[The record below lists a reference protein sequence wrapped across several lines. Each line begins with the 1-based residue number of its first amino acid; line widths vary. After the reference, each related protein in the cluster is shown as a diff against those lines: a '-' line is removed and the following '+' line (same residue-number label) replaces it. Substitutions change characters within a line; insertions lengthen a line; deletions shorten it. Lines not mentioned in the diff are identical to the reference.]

1 VSSGP
6 RCGRSPTSSMWSRPT
21 TPPRRPAPSR
31 PSACISKLPSL
42 PTLGRG
48 DRLPR
53 DEAALDHPPRRRPRS
68 ALRGLGCR
76 IGHVC
81 IAETPEIAAAFA
93 LGPDAGVVT
102 VKLDGLHL
110 PEEGFHGGEMRLHED
125 VPPERLELFT
135 EPVVGSLEGHAD
147 PAATTPEGQ
156 HPTCIR
162 LLVERGLR
170 PAE

>member
-1 VSSGP
+1 VRGGSVRARRKFDP
-6 RCGRSPTSSMWSRPT
+6 RVPADSTRGRHSDAVRTLAFGVIAYHGTKSLSTVLRDGLRV
-21 TPPRRPAPSR
+21 PPYE
-31 PSACISKLPSL
+31 
-42 PTLGRG
+42 GW
-48 DRLPR
+48 
-53 DEAALDHPPRRRPRS
+53 
-68 ALRGLGCR
+68 GCR

-93 LGPDAGVVT
+93 LGPDAGIVT
-102 VKLDGLHL
+102 VKLDGLDL

-135 EPVVGSLEGHAD
+135 EPVIGSLEGHAD
-147 PAATTPEGQ
+147 PAATTSEGQ